1 MLGRWVLQQQLS
13 PADISPSLPPAHV
26 SGFYVHIVVYFLGCK
41 LTLSAIF
48 CQGQRADGS
57 KTWGIWRSR
66 V

>member
-13 PADISPSLPPAHV
+13 PADISPSLPPAHM
-26 SGFYVHIVVYFLGCK
+26 SGSDVHIVVYFLGCK

-48 CQGQRADGS
+48 CQGQRACGS
-57 KTWGIWRSR
+57 KTWGNWRSH